1 MDKSTATRVDG
12 TELNTPTEMLL
23 PRSALIIKAFRSGV
37 PAAVSNHPLLTVAAK
52 LAAHHQQQWI
62 VEEISL
68 DTEAGDHFLTAAK
81 RSIDSIGLQRL
92 RLIEGINAWAARR
105 VPSRPGTSLHTETLG
120 SIFDRLAIAWV
131 RSNRMIDIATP
142 DDRKLAQLALQQLA
156 GLADAYDD
164 LVRDVVGGR
173 RRLPNWREVQSH
185 AHSL

>member
-1 MDKSTATRVDG
+1 M
-12 TELNTPTEMLL
+12 
-23 PRSALIIKAFRSGV
+23 
-37 PAAVSNHPLLTVAAK
+37 SNHPLLTVAAK
-52 LAAHHQQQWI
+52 LAVHHQQQWM

-68 DTEAGDHFLTAAK
+68 DTETGDHFLTAVK

-92 RLIEGINAWAARR
+92 RLIEDINAWVARR

-142 DDRKLAQLALQQLA
+142 DDHKLAQLALQQLA

-185 AHSL
+185 AHSR